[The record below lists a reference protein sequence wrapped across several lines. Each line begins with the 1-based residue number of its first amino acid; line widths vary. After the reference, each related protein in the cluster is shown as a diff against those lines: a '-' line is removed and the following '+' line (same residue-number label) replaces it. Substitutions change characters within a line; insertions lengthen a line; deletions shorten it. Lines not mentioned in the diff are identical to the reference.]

1 MGRMLSV
8 VSRLSTAWGRNLRS
22 RLFLVGILALM
33 VAGTAASIGHSAGR
47 DGKDPGEA
55 STTSRH
61 RAVPPAKPSEPA
73 AASNGDS
80 PPRHHQPAL
89 TPSAVHFDNRTYTL
103 FRQPVDLRQY
113 KRRFGSRT
121 FELAAAFKAD
131 ASAIPTANA
140 PCRAAL
146 DEYRQRA
153 PEMAAGATNFC
164 WPKKQL
170 GRAWRP
176 QGIDVSAHT
185 VGYDFH
191 GVPASRLDLTV
202 ISSYS
207 HHKERD
213 QKAYRIGRT
222 IGRLTFVQ
230 DDKRFV
236 NVELVKPCGHT
247 ICNDNEHLGGV
258 VWLGDKLVTPAG
270 KGFNVFSLANLRR
283 DGDTLILPVSERWVS
298 PRAEAEDRKITSTD
312 YVDRTQTPNQI
323 LAEPYHRRGP
333 SAFYRFPLNA
343 AGTDFAPVRIDPRSG
358 KAVLP
363 DVSVDPIDKRRIQ
376 GGGAYYGLKLAVSH
390 QRYEGQPGLSSVLHV
405 WKNRREVRTE
415 LLPDGTAESMTLNL
429 VTRRFLTLTE
439 RDAGGSSY
447 RGSRR
452 SVEVI
457 SIPLSN
463 FMPPTSRR

>member
-1 MGRMLSV
+1 MRRMLSV
-8 VSRLSTAWGRNLRS
+8 VSRLSAALGRHLRS
-22 RLFLVGILALM
+22 RLFLVSILVL
-33 VAGTAASIGHSAGR
+33 VVGGTAASIGHSAGQ
-47 DGKDPGEA
+47 DGNGPGKA
-55 STTSRH
+55 PITVRH
-61 RAVPPAKPSEPA
+61 RAIPPGSPSEPP
-73 AASNGDS
+73 AASQRDN

-103 FRQPVDLRQY
+103 FRQPVDLGEY

-121 FELAAAFKAD
+121 FELADAFKTD
-131 ASAIPTANA
+131 ASPLPRSNA
-140 PCRAAL
+140 ACRAAL

-164 WPKKQL
+164 WPRKQL

-176 QGIDVSAHT
+176 QGIDLSAHT

-207 HHKERD
+207 HRKERG
-213 QKAYRIGRT
+213 QRAYRIGRT
-222 IGRLTFVQ
+222 IGRLTFVK
-230 DDKRFV
+230 DDKTFV

-283 DGDTLILPVSERWVS
+283 DGDKEILPVSERWIS

-312 YVDRTQTPNQI
+312 YVDRTRTPNQI
-323 LAEPYHRRGP
+323 LAEPYHRKGS

-363 DVSVDPIDKRRIQ
+363 DVTVDPIDKTRIQ
-376 GGGAYYGLKLAVSH
+376 GGGAYYGLRLAVSH
-390 QRYEGQPGLSSVLHV
+390 QRYAGQPGLSSVLHV
-405 WKNRREVRTE
+405 WKNGREVRSE
-415 LLPDGTAESMTLNL
+415 LLPDGTAESMTLDL
-429 VTRRFLTLTE
+429 VTERFLTLTE
-439 RDAGGSSY
+439 RDAGGSAY
-447 RGSRR
+447 TDSRR

-457 SIPLSN
+457 SIPMSN
-463 FMPPTSRR
+463 FMPPARR

>member
-1 MGRMLSV
+1 MLSV
-8 VSRLSTAWGRNLRS
+8 VSRLSTALGRHLRS
-22 RLFLVGILALM
+22 RLFLVSILALM
-33 VAGTAASIGHSAGR
+33 VVGTAASIGHSAGQ
-47 DGKDPGEA
+47 DGKDPGKA
-55 STTSRH
+55 STTARH
-61 RAVPPAKPSEPA
+61 RAVPPVNPSQPA
-73 AASNGDS
+73 AASNGGNPS
-80 PPRHHQPAL
+80 RHQQPAL
-89 TPSAVHFDNRTYTL
+89 TPSAIHFDNRTYTL
-103 FRQPVDLRQY
+103 FRQPADLTEY

-121 FELAAAFKAD
+121 FELAHAFKTD
-131 ASAIPTANA
+131 ASPIPTANA
-140 PCRAAL
+140 ACRAAL

-153 PEMAAGATNFC
+153 PQMAHGATNFC

-191 GVPASRLDLTV
+191 GIPASRLDLTV

-207 HHKERD
+207 HRKEQD
-213 QKAYRIGRT
+213 QRAYRIGRT
-222 IGRLTFVQ
+222 IGRLTFVK
-230 DDKRFV
+230 DDKKFV
-236 NVELVKPCGHT
+236 NVELVRPCRHT

-258 VWLGDKLVTPAG
+258 VWLGDNLVTPAG

-283 DGDTLILPVSERWVS
+283 YGDKEILPISERWIS

-323 LAEPYHRRGP
+323 LAEPYHRRGS

-363 DVSVDPIDKRRIQ
+363 DVKVDPIDKTRIQ
-376 GGGAYYGLKLAVSH
+376 GGGAYYGFKLAVSH
-390 QRYEGQPGLSSVLHV
+390 QRYESQPGLSSVLHV
-405 WKNRREVRTE
+405 WKNGREVRSE

-429 VTRRFLTLTE
+429 VTERFLTLTE
-439 RDAGGSSY
+439 RDAGGSAY

-457 SIPLSN
+457 SIPMSN
-463 FMPPTSRR
+463 FMPPASRR

>member
-1 MGRMLSV
+1 MLSV
-8 VSRLSTAWGRNLRS
+8 VSRLSAALGRHQRS
-22 RLFLVGILALM
+22 RLFLVAILALV
-33 VAGTAASIGHSAGR
+33 VAGTAASIGHSAGQ
-47 DGKDPGEA
+47 DGKDPGKA
-55 STTSRH
+55 TTTARH
-61 RAVPPAKPSEPA
+61 RPVPPAGPPEPA
-73 AASNGDS
+73 AASGGDNPS
-80 PPRHHQPAL
+80 RHHLPAL
-89 TPSAVHFDNRTYTL
+89 TPSAVHFDNRTYAL
-103 FRQPVDLRQY
+103 FREPVDLREY
-113 KRRFGSRT
+113 KRKFGSRT
-121 FELAAAFKAD
+121 FELADAFQTD
-131 ASAIPTANA
+131 ATPIPTANA
-140 PCRAAL
+140 ACRAAL

-153 PEMAAGATNFC
+153 PEMADGATNFC

-176 QGIDVSAHT
+176 QGIDVSAHS
-185 VGYDFH
+185 VGYDFR

-207 HHKERD
+207 HRKEPD
-213 QKAYRIGRT
+213 QRAYRIGRT
-222 IGRLTFVQ
+222 IGRLTFVK
-230 DDKRFV
+230 DDEKLV
-236 NVELVKPCGHT
+236 NVELVKLCGHT

-283 DGDTLILPVSERWVS
+283 DGDKEILPVSERWIS

-323 LAEPYHRRGP
+323 LAEPYHRRGS

-363 DVSVDPIDKRRIQ
+363 DVTVDPIDRRRIQ

-390 QRYEGQPGLSSVLHV
+390 QRYESQPGLSSVLHV
-405 WKNRREVRTE
+405 WKNGREVRSE

-429 VTRRFLTLTE
+429 VTKRFLTLTE
-439 RDAGGSSY
+439 RDAGGSAY

-457 SIPLSN
+457 SIPMSN
-463 FMPPTSRR
+463 FMPPAPRR

>member
-1 MGRMLSV
+1 MLSV
-8 VSRLSTAWGRNLRS
+8 VSRLSTAWGRRQRRS
-22 RLFLVGILALM
+22 RLFLAGILSLM
-33 VAGTAASIGHSAGR
+33 VAGTAASIGHSAGQ
-47 DGKDPGEA
+47 DGKDPGKA
-55 STTSRH
+55 PTTSRH
-61 RAVPPAKPSEPA
+61 RAVPPVHPSEPA
-73 AASNGDS
+73 AASNRDS
-80 PPRHHQPAL
+80 PSRHRQPAI

-121 FELAAAFKAD
+121 FELAEAFRTD
-131 ASAIPTANA
+131 ASPIRTANA
-140 PCRAAL
+140 ACQAAL
-146 DEYRQRA
+146 NEYRQRA

-164 WPKKQL
+164 WPTKQL

-191 GVPASRLDLTV
+191 GIPASRLDLTV
-202 ISSYS
+202 ISAYS
-207 HHKERD
+207 HRKEAGQR
-213 QKAYRIGRT
+213 AYRVGRT
-222 IGRLTFVQ
+222 IGRLTFVK
-230 DDKRFV
+230 DNKKFV

-283 DGDTLILPVSERWVS
+283 DGDKEILPVSERWIS

-312 YVDRTQTPNQI
+312 YVDRTQKPNQI
-323 LAEPYHRRGP
+323 LAEPYHRTGS

-363 DVSVDPIDKRRIQ
+363 DVTVDPIDERRIQ
-376 GGGAYYGLKLAVSH
+376 GGGAYYGLRLAVSH

-405 WKNRREVRTE
+405 WKNGREVRTE

-429 VTRRFLTLTE
+429 LTKRFLTLTE
-439 RDAGGSSY
+439 RDAGGSGY

-457 SIPLSN
+457 SIPMSN
-463 FMPPTSRR
+463 FMPPAPRR